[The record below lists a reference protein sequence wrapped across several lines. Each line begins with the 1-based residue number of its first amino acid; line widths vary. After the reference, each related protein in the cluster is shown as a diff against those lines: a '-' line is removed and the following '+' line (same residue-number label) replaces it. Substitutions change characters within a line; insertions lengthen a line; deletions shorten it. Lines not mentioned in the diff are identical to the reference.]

1 VGYSRLCSCESE
13 KKKGEPMAEVES
25 SKTSIGS
32 KRELLALSLSRF
44 VTQPLSIISGLLLI
58 DIASSFNTP
67 VGLIG
72 QIRTSAAITEMV
84 FALMI
89 SALAIRFSQKS
100 LLLAGLLFI
109 MVSSAGSGLSQNL
122 PTLMAFY
129 AISGV
134 GLAMVSPIT
143 LTMVGDHFPSEK
155 RAQVVGLMVA
165 ILAASYTIGAPMVNL
180 LSGIGGW
187 RYPLLAYAFPMSTL
201 AFLTTFF
208 IISKEPTK
216 TSPSFESR
224 SYFRG
229 YRALISSKSAVAC
242 LFGATAYMAAQVVPL
257 TFGASYLRQV
267 MALPTSSA
275 AIVTVFNSLSYITG
289 SLTASKFIRKLGGR
303 RTAWIS
309 ALLLTLLYTSAF
321 MLGNLYLVVAC
332 LTLGYFSGGVCY
344 AASNN
349 LALAQIPSH
358 RATMMSV
365 FISVIALGNTFG
377 NSIGGFALVSI
388 GYMSLSV
395 VLGVFGLI
403 SVIIYAF
410 FTSEPK

>member
-1 VGYSRLCSCESE
+1 
-13 KKKGEPMAEVES
+13 MAEVEPKQS
-25 SKTSIGS
+25 STGS

-44 VTQPLSIISGLLLI
+44 VTQPLSIITGLLLI

-67 VGLIG
+67 VGVIG
-72 QIRTSAAITEMV
+72 QVRTFAALAEMV

-89 SALAIRFSQKS
+89 GALAIRFSQKS
-100 LLLAGLLFI
+100 LLMAGLLFLMI
-109 MVSSAGSGLSQNL
+109 SSAGSGLAQNL
-122 PTLMAFY
+122 PALMAFY
-129 AISGV
+129 ALSGV
-134 GLAMVSPIT
+134 GLAMISPIT
-143 LTMVGDHFPSEK
+143 LTMVGDHFPAEK

-187 RYPLLAYAFPMSTL
+187 RYPLLAYAFPASTL
-201 AFLTTFF
+201 AFLAVFF
-208 IISKEPTK
+208 IVSKGSIK
-216 TSPSFESR
+216 SSSSGESR
-224 SYFRG
+224 SYFSG

-242 LFGATAYMAAQVVPL
+242 LLGATAYMAVQVVPL

-267 MALPTSSA
+267 MSLPTGSA
-275 AIVTVFNSLSYITG
+275 AIVTVFNSLSYISG
-289 SLTASKFIRKLGGR
+289 SLTASIFIRRLGGR

-309 ALLLTLLYTSAF
+309 ALLLTLLYASAF
-321 MLGNLYLVVAC
+321 MLGNLYLAVIC
-332 LTLGYFSGGVCY
+332 LILGYFSGGVCY

-358 RATMMSV
+358 RATVMSV
-365 FISVIALGNTFG
+365 FISVISLGNTFG
-377 NSIGGFALVSI
+377 NSIGGFTLVSY
-388 GYMSLSV
+388 GYASLSV

-410 FTSEPK
+410 FTGEPK